1 MGNLHK
7 WFSGSKSKD
16 GKSGWV
22 NVKTGGT
29 CASDE
34 PGEGTPKCVSSSKR
48 ASMTKSERES
58 ASRRKKAADP
68 GQQQKSGAA
77 KPTYVS
83 TDKPKK
89 MKKEHFSN
97 WRDDTPEPMVNELFG
112 MGKKKEK
119 KNNGSGGSFSAS
131 TAEANARSRGWKPEN
146 EKPKPMG
153 AFGPEKGTSKSP
165 DQFRNVKKA
174 LGIRPK
180 PEPKVTSQTKPEPKV
195 TSQTKPE
202 PKVTS
207 QTKTDPT
214 PKSNPYSGK
223 DKLKPQSFSTAVK
236 SGTKMKKST
245 PSAPGKIVTQ
255 QGNQKEQ
262 FSNWR
267 DNYVAT
273 EHEFIDLIKPEP
285 MVGISETKEGQM
297 KSGREQYKKEKEE
310 GRYGGTKPSNE
321 RVAKLMKKLKEETKQ
336 DGPEPTRKQTR
347 GAMKNIRSKMNT
359 ASHKDPD
366 KKKTKQEL
374 AFQKARA
381 KAWGMT
387 EGKEEKRKDA
397 MPEGDVGYEIH
408 KKAVAQYN
416 KQNPSKKVKEEV
428 EISEEDKK
436 GSGSGKKDACYNKV
450 KASASVWPSAYASGR
465 LVQCRKKGAANYGK
479 SKNEEFISI
488 VASEYFINEGLN
500 DEGVAELVDL
510 LGPIQFGELVNE
522 IAEGVEE
529 DLLTEAR
536 AGGVKI
542 EPKNKSGTRVSD
554 LSKGARTRAINT
566 LRKEKAAKRAGEGE
580 GGKGSLKDSL
590 KSQAKAAKKPE
601 PKKAKKEEPKKEA
614 AKPAVEKAKA
624 TQPKKRGFLD
634 SVARQVNK
642 GMDRH
647 RKAMELAR
655 ETGKVAKK
663 AANIGGQVAKGA
675 VQGVKDTAKTT
686 KNVAD
691 KLKEEYVLV
700 VSEEWK
706 PDPTE
711 KREKKAAK
719 LGRDE
724 EIEKGK
730 SKKYG
735 RDESKIDKLYKRRM
749 AVQFKKKMSEERLD
763 ELKCWKGYKRKKG
776 STPGAPGSCVKE
788 GFSSWRDDLDLMEGV
803 AAWQR
808 KFVSEESKRELQIRA
823 SKGDKAAMKKLHQ
836 LRADGKIGKEPGFE
850 PKRDLPE
857 GAAWTRKE
865 GKNKAGGLNEKGRKS
880 YERENPGSDLK
891 APQPEGG
898 SRKKSFCARMSGMK
912 KKLTSSK
919 TANDPDS
926 RINKSL
932 RKWNC

>member
-1 MGNLHK
+1 M
-7 WFSGSKSKD
+7 
-16 GKSGWV
+16 
-22 NVKTGGT
+22 
-29 CASDE
+29 E
-34 PGEGTPKCVSSSKR
+34 
-48 ASMTKSERES
+48 
-58 ASRRKKAADP
+58 
-68 GQQQKSGAA
+68 
-77 KPTYVS
+77 
-83 TDKPKK
+83 
-89 MKKEHFSN
+89 
-97 WRDDTPEPMVNELFG
+97 
-112 MGKKKEK
+112 
-119 KNNGSGGSFSAS
+119 
-131 TAEANARSRGWKPEN
+131 
-146 EKPKPMG
+146 
-153 AFGPEKGTSKSP
+153 
-165 DQFRNVKKA
+165 
-174 LGIRPK
+174 
-180 PEPKVTSQTKPEPKV
+180 
-195 TSQTKPE
+195 
-202 PKVTS
+202 
-207 QTKTDPT
+207 
-214 PKSNPYSGK
+214 
-223 DKLKPQSFSTAVK
+223 
-236 SGTKMKKST
+236 KST

-285 MVGISETKEGQM
+285 MVGISETKE
-297 KSGREQYKKEKEE
+297 
-310 GRYGGTKPSNE
+310 
-321 RVAKLMKKLKEETKQ
+321 ETKQ
-336 DGPEPTRKQTR
+336 DGPEPTTKQTR

-387 EGKEEKRKDA
+387 EEKMSERDKEVAKYRDQAKKKTT
-397 MPEGDVGYEIH
+397 MPDGDVGHDIH
-408 KKAVAQYN
+408 KRAVDQYN
-416 KQNPSKKVKEEV
+416 KQNPSKKVKEEF

-479 SKNEEFISI
+479 SKNEEFVSI

-529 DLLTEAR
+529 DLLIEAR

-590 KSQAKAAKKPE
+590 KSQAKAAKKSE

-808 KFVSEESKRELQIRA
+808 K
-823 SKGDKAAMKKLHQ
+823 
-836 LRADGKIGKEPGFE
+836 
-850 PKRDLPE
+850 
-857 GAAWTRKE
+857 E

-898 SRKKSFCARMSGMK
+898 PRKKSFCARMGGMK
-912 KKLTSSK
+912 GPMKDEKGKPTRKAL
-919 TANDPDS
+919 A
-926 RINKSL
+926 L
-932 RKWNC
+932 RKWKC

>member
-153 AFGPEKGTSKSP
+153 AFGPEKGKSKSP
-165 DQFRNVKKA
+165 DQFKNVKKA

-180 PEPKVTSQTKPEPKV
+180 TEPKV

-285 MVGISETKEGQM
+285 MVGISETK
-297 KSGREQYKKEKEE
+297 
-310 GRYGGTKPSNE
+310 
-321 RVAKLMKKLKEETKQ
+321 Q

-387 EGKEEKRKDA
+387 EEKMSERDKEVAKYRDQAKKKTT
-397 MPEGDVGYEIH
+397 MPDGDVGHDIH
-408 KKAVAQYN
+408 KRAVDQYN

-590 KSQAKAAKKPE
+590 KSQAKAAKKSE

-808 KFVSEESKRELQIRA
+808 K
-823 SKGDKAAMKKLHQ
+823 
-836 LRADGKIGKEPGFE
+836 
-850 PKRDLPE
+850 
-857 GAAWTRKE
+857 E

-898 SRKKSFCARMSGMK
+898 PRKKSFCARMGGMK
-912 KKLTSSK
+912 GPMKDEKGKPTRKAL
-919 TANDPDS
+919 A
-926 RINKSL
+926 L
-932 RKWNC
+932 RKWKC